1 MSCARPASTSAP
13 ESPCPDQP
21 KLEPGTDGLN
31 AQFHADR
38 RPVPCPT
45 VSPSPG
51 RAGNDTALGVVG
63 KGSVALVPGNKEP
76 PRGAGALPNRLPLWA
91 ERQAGAMSQPYSKAS
106 RSACRT
112 AASLVSSSLVAFSV
126 PAVLMPLSCS
136 HSWSSLTRFRAE
148 PSWPLM
154 RVQGLTPPSVK
165 LLWVMT
171 CPPTTMVCH
180 WACETAGAT
189 ATPARLA
196 DVARAAMVVRIFL
209 LSIGVPP
216 SRRVDDAT
224 ILGPPCARAQAP

>member
-1 MSCARPASTSAP
+1 MFMSGPSFALPTRRAVPDRPR
-13 ESPCPDQP
+13 
-21 KLEPGTDGLN
+21 EPWQT
-31 AQFHADR
+31 AQ
-38 RPVPCPT
+38 
-45 VSPSPG
+45 
-51 RAGNDTALGVVG
+51 DTASGGRG
-63 KGSVALVPGNKEP
+63 KGAVVLVPGNKEP

-112 AASLVSSSLVAFSV
+112 AASLVSSSLVAFAF
-126 PAVLMPLSCS
+126 PAWLRDGSCS

-189 ATPARLA
+189 ATQARLA

-216 SRRVDDAT
+216 SRRVHDAT
-224 ILGPPCARAQAP
+224 ILGPPCAREQDP